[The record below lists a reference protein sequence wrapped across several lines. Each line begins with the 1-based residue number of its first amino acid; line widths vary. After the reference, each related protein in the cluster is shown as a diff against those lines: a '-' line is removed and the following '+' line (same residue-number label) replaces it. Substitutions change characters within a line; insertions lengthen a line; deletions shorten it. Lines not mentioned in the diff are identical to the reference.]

1 MTIMERYQK
10 IVRALSYRRLPVTV
24 DNVEGLLKN

>member
-10 IVRALSYRRLPVTV
+10 IVRALSYTCHCR
-24 DNVEGLLKN
+24 